1 MGRVAIA
8 GLFVLAA
15 GCSSSS
21 DPGRYIPPEDKARQ
35 ALEAA
40 LTGWRNGAPAGAVP
54 GTSGPVVQ
62 FVDSHRGPGQRL
74 KEYTVLG
81 MAPGDG
87 PRVFTVRL
95 ALDAPAAD
103 VKARYVVFGID
114 PVWVIRHEDFDMINH
129 WDHPMKAGKDGRG
142 NSPGR

>member
-1 MGRVAIA
+1 MVRVAVA
-8 GLFVLAA
+8 GLFLLAA
-15 GCSSSS
+15 GCSNS

-35 ALEAA
+35 ALDAA
-40 LTGWRNGAPAGAVP
+40 LTGWRNGSPGGAVP
-54 GTSGPVVQ
+54 GTADPVVQ

-74 KEYTVLG
+74 KDYTVLG

-95 ALDAPAAD
+95 TLDGPAAD
-103 VKARYVVFGID
+103 VKVRYVVFGID

-129 WDHPMKAGKDGRG
+129 WDHPMKAKDERG
-142 NSPGR
+142 SSPGR